1 MNNDKV
7 WKMTVKKY
15 MENIRWINRDAN
27 EWEILLFCVVYG
39 RPLRIDILIEIN
51 NERIVAVPEA

>member
-15 MENIRWINRDAN
+15 MENIRWISRDAN
-27 EWEILLFCVVYG
+27 ECKILLFCMVYG
-39 RPLRIDILIEIN
+39 RSLRIDILIDIKYEK
-51 NERIVAVPEA
+51 IVAVPEG

>member
-15 MENIRWINRDAN
+15 GDYKVNRDAN
-27 EWEILLFCVVYG
+27 EWEILFYFVWFMEALSE
-39 RPLRIDILIEIN
+39 LIF
-51 NERIVAVPEA
+51 